1 MSMPGEP
8 QIGLP
13 GNHIVERI
21 KQEAGIEMSLTGTE
35 AFVASTIISGIGGFF
50 GRRSASKARKREDAF
65 LLKKYLEYDLPGWE
79 FGKERLIANRDEQ
92 IRQIQL
98 AARNE
103 LKLAE
108 FKDKNNLR
116 NYQQRLKIAN
126 YEHQAKMGQFHKS
139 ESLYHRAVGE
149 ARDQKRIRDEETRA
163 NFAYQNEDRIVESI
177 RLKSELM
184 AKGQSGQS
192 AVENF
197 QSQIAETGSE
207 LAILTRNM
215 VSADRESR
223 MQLRTFMTQADA
235 QRMLRPTKAPD
246 PLKPLKTPIS
256 ERILPRALEEFD
268 FGPKPIKGVSFQQV
282 PSMASVFANAAS
294 AGFSAYTANTAGT
307 SSGINYDS
315 IKTSSFGQGF
325 FTQSP

>member
-1 MSMPGEP
+1 MAFPWAAVS
-8 QIGLP
+8 
-13 GNHIVERI
+13 
-21 KQEAGIEMSLTGTE
+21 AGVSILG
-35 AFVASTIISGIGGFF
+35 AFGA
-50 GRRSASKARKREDAF
+50 RNDAKKARNKEEAY
-65 LLKKYLEYDLPGWE
+65 LEKKYLEYDLPGWE
-79 FGKERLIANRDEQ
+79 FGKQRLVANRDEQ

-126 YEHQAKMGQFHKS
+126 YEHQAKMGQFRKS

-149 ARDQKRIRDEETRA
+149 ARDQKRIQDEENRA
-163 NFAYQNEDRIVESI
+163 KFAYQNEDRILESI
-177 RLKSELM
+177 RLKSEMM
-184 AKGQSGQS
+184 AKGQTGMSS
-192 AVENF
+192 VESM
-197 QSQIAETGSE
+197 QSQIAESGSE
-207 LAILTRNM
+207 LAILSRNM
-215 VSADRESR
+215 MSADRESR

-268 FGPKPIKGVSFQQV
+268 FGPKPIKGVSTVQV
-282 PSMASVFANAAS
+282 PSMLSGLAGAAS
-294 AGFSAYTANTAGT
+294 AGFSAYT
-307 SSGINYDS
+307 SSLPESTKGGWKDMFS
-315 IKTSSFGQGF
+315 IT
-325 FTQSP
+325 

>member
-1 MSMPGEP
+1 MAW
-8 QIGLP
+8 QFF
-13 GNHIVERI
+13 
-21 KQEAGIEMSLTGTE
+21 AGAALSAVSSWSAGRSAKKARNKEE
-35 AFVASTIISGIGGFF
+35 AF
-50 GRRSASKARKREDAF
+50 
-65 LLKKYLEYDLPGWE
+65 LQQKYDEYDLPRWE
-79 FGKERLIANRDEQ
+79 FGKQRLIANRDEQ
-92 IRQIQL
+92 IRSIQL

-126 YEHQAKMGQFHKS
+126 YEHQAKMGQFRKS

-149 ARDQKRIRDEETRA
+149 ARDQKRIQDEENRA
-163 NFAYQNEDRIVESI
+163 KFAYQNEDRIVESI
-177 RLKSELM
+177 RLKSEMM

-192 AVENF
+192 AVENL
-197 QSQIAETGSE
+197 QSQIAESGSE
-207 LAILTRNM
+207 LAILSRNM
-215 VSADRESR
+215 MSADRESR

-268 FGPKPIKGVSFQQV
+268 FGPKPIKGVSTVQV
-282 PSMASVFANAAS
+282 PSMLSGLAGAAS
-294 AGFSAYTANTAGT
+294 AGFSAYTSSLPEGT
-307 SSGINYDS
+307 KGGWNDMFS
-315 IKTSSFGQGF
+315 IT
-325 FTQSP
+325 

>member
-1 MSMPGEP
+1 MTLG
-8 QIGLP
+8 
-13 GNHIVERI
+13 
-21 KQEAGIEMSLTGTE
+21 GTE
-35 AFVASTIISGIGGFF
+35 AVLIGAGINLLGGLF
-50 GRRSASKARKREDAF
+50 GQRSAKKQRNKEDAF
-65 LLKKYLEYDLPGWE
+65 LQKKYEEFDLPGWE
-79 FGKERLIANRDEQ
+79 FGKDRLIANRDEQ

-103 LKLAE
+103 LALAE
-108 FKDKNNLR
+108 FKDRNNLR

-126 YEHQAKMGQFHKS
+126 YEHQAKMGQYYKS

-149 ARDQKRIRDEETRA
+149 ARDQKRIRDEETKA

-197 QSQIAETGSE
+197 QSALAETGSE
-207 LAILTRNM
+207 LAILTRNI

-246 PLKPLKTPIS
+246 PLRPLKTPIS
-256 ERILPRALEEFD
+256 ERMLPRELEEFD
-268 FGPKPIKGVSFQQV
+268 FGPKPIKGVSFVQV
-282 PSMASVFANAAS
+282 PSMGSILANAAS
-294 AGFSAYTANTAGT
+294 AGFSAFTTANYGGT
-307 SSGINYDS
+307 STTGTVISN
-315 IKTSSFGQGF
+315 
-325 FTQSP
+325 

>member
-1 MSMPGEP
+1 MDPATAVAVSA
-8 QIGLP
+8 GLNFV
-13 GNHIVERI
+13 G
-21 KQEAGIEMSLTGTE
+21 GI
-35 AFVASTIISGIGGFF
+35 F
-50 GRRSASKARKREDAF
+50 GRRSASKARKREEAF

-79 FGKERLIANRDEQ
+79 FGKERLIANRNEQ

-98 AARNE
+98 AAANE
-103 LKLAE
+103 LKLAK

-126 YEHQAKMGQFHKS
+126 YEHQAKLGQFRKS

-163 NFAYQNEDRIVESI
+163 NFAYQNEDRILESI
-177 RLKSELM
+177 RLKSEMM

-197 QSQIAETGSE
+197 QSQIAESGSE
-207 LAILTRNM
+207 LAILTRNI

-235 QRMLRPTKAPD
+235 QRMMRPTKAPD

-256 ERILPRALEEFD
+256 DRILPRALEDFD
-268 FGPKPIKGVSFQQV
+268 FGPKPIKGVSTIAV
-282 PSMASVFANAAS
+282 PSIGSVLAGAAS
-294 AGFSAYTANTAGT
+294 AGFSAFTTATYGGT
-307 SSGINYDS
+307 S
-315 IKTSSFGQGF
+315 TSNRDAGF
-325 FTQSP
+325 NKGY

>member
-1 MSMPGEP
+1 MTLGGAEVAL
-8 QIGLP
+8 ITGGLNFV
-13 GNHIVERI
+13 GGLFGRSSAKKARNKE
-21 KQEAGIEMSLTGTE
+21 E
-35 AFVASTIISGIGGFF
+35 AF
-50 GRRSASKARKREDAF
+50 
-65 LLKKYLEYDLPGWE
+65 LQKKYEEYDLPGWE
-79 FGKERLIANRDEQ
+79 FGKQRLIANRDEQ

-126 YEHQAKMGQFHKS
+126 YEHQAKMGQFRKS

-149 ARDQKRIRDEETRA
+149 ARDQKRISDEENRA
-163 NFAYQNEDRIVESI
+163 KFAYQNEDRILDSI
-177 RLKSELM
+177 RLKSEMM
-184 AKGQSGQS
+184 AKGQTGMSS
-192 AVENF
+192 VESM
-197 QSQIAETGSE
+197 QSQIAESGSE
-207 LAILTRNM
+207 LAILSRNM
-215 VSADRESR
+215 MSADRESR

-268 FGPKPIKGVSFQQV
+268 FGPKPIKGVSTVQV
-282 PSMASVFANAAS
+282 PSMLSGLAGAAS
-294 AGFSAYTANTAGT
+294 AGFSAYT
-307 SSGINYDS
+307 SSLGPGE
-315 IKTSSFGQGF
+315 KGSFKDM
-325 FTQSP
+325 FTI

>member
-1 MSMPGEP
+1 MVW
-8 QIGLP
+8 QW
-13 GNHIVERI
+13 VAAA
-21 KQEAGIEMSLTGTE
+21 AG
-35 AFVASTIISGIGGFF
+35 VASAF
-50 GRRSASKARKREDAF
+50 GARSDAKKARNREDAF
-65 LLKKYLEYDLPGWE
+65 YQKKYDEYDLPGWE
-79 FGKERLIANRDEQ
+79 FGKQRLIANRDEQ

-197 QSQIAETGSE
+197 QSQIAESGSE
-207 LAILTRNM
+207 LAILTRNI

-235 QRMLRPTKAPD
+235 QRMVRPTKAPD

-268 FGPKPIKGVSFQQV
+268 FGPKPIKGVSFQAV
-282 PSMASVFANAAS
+282 PSMFSTVASAAS
-294 AGFSAYTANTAGT
+294 AGFSAYNSFTEGT
-307 SSGINYDS
+307 SSF
-315 IKTSSFGQGF
+315 K
-325 FTQSP
+325 TQSKGGTSTQQTANYF

>member
-1 MSMPGEP
+1 MPFP
-8 QIGLP
+8 WAA
-13 GNHIVERI
+13 VS
-21 KQEAGIEMSLTGTE
+21 AGVSILG
-35 AFVASTIISGIGGFF
+35 AFGA
-50 GRRSASKARKREDAF
+50 RNDAKKARNREEAY
-65 LLKKYLEYDLPGWE
+65 LEKKYLEYDLPGWE
-79 FGKERLIANRDEQ
+79 FGKQRLVANRDEQ

-126 YEHQAKMGQFHKS
+126 YEHQAKMGQFRKS

-197 QSQIAETGSE
+197 QSQIAESGSE
-207 LAILTRNM
+207 LAILTRNI

-235 QRMLRPTKAPD
+235 QRMVRPTKAPD

-256 ERILPRALEEFD
+256 ERILPRALQEFD
-268 FGPKPIKGVSFQQV
+268 FGVKPIKGIAATPV
-282 PSMASVFANAAS
+282 PSMFSTVASAAS
-294 AGFSAYTANTAGT
+294 AGFSAYNSFTEGT
-307 SSGINYDS
+307 SSF
-315 IKTSSFGQGF
+315 KTQDKGNLSSQ
-325 FTQSP
+325 QSS

>member
-1 MSMPGEP
+1 MDPATAVAVSA
-8 QIGLP
+8 GLNFV
-13 GNHIVERI
+13 G
-21 KQEAGIEMSLTGTE
+21 GI
-35 AFVASTIISGIGGFF
+35 F
-50 GRRSASKARKREDAF
+50 GRRSASKARKREEAF

-79 FGKERLIANRDEQ
+79 FGKERLIANRNEQ

-98 AARNE
+98 AAANE
-103 LKLAE
+103 LKLAK

-126 YEHQAKMGQFHKS
+126 YEHQAKLGQFRKS

-163 NFAYQNEDRIVESI
+163 NFAYQNEDRILESI
-177 RLKSELM
+177 RLKSEMM

-197 QSQIAETGSE
+197 QSQIAESGSE
-207 LAILTRNM
+207 LAILTRNI

-235 QRMLRPTKAPD
+235 QRMVRPTKAPA

-256 ERILPRALEEFD
+256 ERILPRALEDFD
-268 FGPKPIKGVSFQQV
+268 FGPKPIKGVSTIAV
-282 PSMASVFANAAS
+282 PSIGSVLAGAAS
-294 AGFSAYTANTAGT
+294 AGFSAFTTATYGGT
-307 SSGINYDS
+307 S
-315 IKTSSFGQGF
+315 TSNRDAGF
-325 FTQSP
+325 NKGY

>member
-1 MSMPGEP
+1 MV
-8 QIGLP
+8 L
-13 GNHIVERI
+13 
-21 KQEAGIEMSLTGTE
+21 
-35 AFVASTIISGIGGFF
+35 GIGAAIGISAGLNFL
-50 GRRSASKARKREDAF
+50 GGMSARSSAKSARRREEAF

-79 FGKERLIANRDEQ
+79 FGKQRLIANRDEK

-126 YEHQAKMGQFHKS
+126 YEHQAKMGQFRKS

-197 QSQIAETGSE
+197 QSQIAESGSE
-207 LAILTRNM
+207 LAILTRNI

-268 FGPKPIKGVSFQQV
+268 FGPKPIQGVSFQQV
-282 PSMASVFANAAS
+282 PSMFSTIASAAS
-294 AGFSAYTANTAGT
+294 AGFSTYTTATYGGSTT
-307 SSGINYDS
+307 SNRDAGLGNY
-315 IKTSSFGQGF
+315 
-325 FTQSP
+325 

>member
-1 MSMPGEP
+1 MAWQFFAGAALS
-8 QIGLP
+8 GLSSWS
-13 GNHIVERI
+13 
-21 KQEAGIEMSLTGTE
+21 AGRSAKKAKNKEE
-35 AFVASTIISGIGGFF
+35 AF
-50 GRRSASKARKREDAF
+50 
-65 LLKKYLEYDLPGWE
+65 LQKKYEEYDLPGWE
-79 FGKERLIANRDEQ
+79 FGKQRLIANRDEQ
-92 IRQIQL
+92 IRSIQL

-126 YEHQAKMGQFHKS
+126 YEHQAKMGQFRKS

-149 ARDQKRIRDEETRA
+149 AIDQKKIRDEETRA
-163 NFAYQNEDRIVESI
+163 NFAYQNEERIVESI

-197 QSQIAETGSE
+197 QSQIAESGSE
-207 LAILTRNM
+207 LAILTRNI

-235 QRMLRPTKAPD
+235 QRMVRPTKAPD

-256 ERILPRALEEFD
+256 ERILPRALQEFD
-268 FGPKPIKGVSFQQV
+268 FGVKPIKGIAATPV
-282 PSMASVFANAAS
+282 PSMFSTVASAAS
-294 AGFSAYTANTAGT
+294 AGFSAYNSMTEGT
-307 SSGINYDS
+307 SSFS
-315 IKTSSFGQGF
+315 
-325 FTQSP
+325 TQSKGGTSTQQTANYF

>member
-1 MSMPGEP
+1 MEP
-8 QIGLP
+8 ATTAALVSGGISLIGGLF
-13 GNHIVERI
+13 GKSSANKAKNKE
-21 KQEAGIEMSLTGTE
+21 E
-35 AFVASTIISGIGGFF
+35 AF
-50 GRRSASKARKREDAF
+50 
-65 LLKKYLEYDLPGWE
+65 LKKKYEEYDLPGWE
-79 FGKERLIANRDEQ
+79 FGKLKLIANRDEQ
-92 IRQIQL
+92 IRAIQL
-98 AARNE
+98 AAQNE

-126 YEHQAKMGQFHKS
+126 YEHQAKMGQFRKS

-149 ARDQKRIRDEETRA
+149 AVDQKRIRDEETRA

-197 QSQIAETGSE
+197 QSQIAESGSE
-207 LAILTRNM
+207 LAILTRNI

-223 MQLRTFMTQADA
+223 MQLRTFLTQADA

-256 ERILPRALEEFD
+256 DRILPRALEEFD
-268 FGPKPIKGVSFQQV
+268 FGPKPIKGVSFAPV
-282 PSMASVFANAAS
+282 PSMGSIIANAAG
-294 AGFSAYTANTAGT
+294 AGFSAFSTAKYGGSTTNTT
-307 SSGINYDS
+307 INNYP
-315 IKTSSFGQGF
+315 Q
-325 FTQSP
+325 

>member
-1 MSMPGEP
+1 MPFPWAAVSAGVSILGAFGARNDAKNARNKE
-8 QIGLP
+8 
-13 GNHIVERI
+13 
-21 KQEAGIEMSLTGTE
+21 EAYLE
-35 AFVASTIISGIGGFF
+35 
-50 GRRSASKARKREDAF
+50 
-65 LLKKYLEYDLPGWE
+65 KKYLEYDLPGWE
-79 FGKERLIANRDEQ
+79 FGKQRLVANRDEQ

-126 YEHQAKMGQFHKS
+126 YEHQAKMGQFRKS

-149 ARDQKRIRDEETRA
+149 AIDQKKIRDEETRA
-163 NFAYQNEDRIVESI
+163 NFAYQNEERIVESI

-184 AKGQSGQS
+184 AKGQSGQR
-192 AVENF
+192 ATENF
-197 QSQIAETGSE
+197 QSQIAESGSE
-207 LAILTRNM
+207 LAILTRNI

-256 ERILPRALEEFD
+256 ERLLPRALQEFD
-268 FGPKPIKGVSFQQV
+268 FGVKPIKGIASTPV
-282 PSMASVFANAAS
+282 PSMFSTVASAAS
-294 AGFSAYTANTAGT
+294 AGFSAYNSFTEGT
-307 SSGINYDS
+307 SSF
-315 IKTSSFGQGF
+315 KTQDKGNLSSQ
-325 FTQSP
+325 QSS